1 MMNQTTLRY
10 NEPLLRAAV
19 RAFCVRAIV
28 RGLGLRFF
36 VVLAIAIAC
45 ATGLVAQRERG
56 WAVPFMLATLLFVV
70 LFIVSIY
77 VAHMRNTLGT
87 YRRMRRPEGTLSFDE
102 EQFTL
107 ASELGSATL
116 PWSAVTEVWR
126 YPRFWLLLLSRNQF
140 VTLPVECLDQRAR
153 EFITRKT
160 GG

>member
-1 MMNQTTLRY
+1 MNQSTLRY
-10 NEPLLRAAV
+10 SEPLLRAAV
-19 RAFCVRAIV
+19 RAFCFRAVV

-36 VVLAIAIAC
+36 AVLAIVIAC
-45 ATGLVAQRERG
+45 VTVLLAQGSRG
-56 WAVPFMLATLLFVV
+56 WAVPFMLSTLLFAAV
-70 LFIVSIY
+70 FIASIY
-77 VAHMRNTLGT
+77 VAHFRNTLGT
-87 YRRMRRPEGTLSFDE
+87 FRRMRRPEGTLSYDD

-126 YPRFWLLLLSRNQF
+126 YPRFWLLLFGRNQF
-140 VTLPVECLDQRAR
+140 ATLPVECLDPGAR